1 MKTFIKVL
9 SVLSILFILSTIG
22 IDSHAS
28 EGCTLEIKIEGV
40 IGPGTTDYIDRALLR
55 AKKLECKSILALINT
70 PGGNL
75 ESTRMIV
82 EKILN
87 SDIPFLCLV
96 APQGAHAG
104 SAGAIILQACH
115 VNGAL
120 TATNLGAATPI
131 SGSGQ
136 EMPADLRKKIINDT
150 MSWLEG
156 ITKLRGRNLDFS
168 KRIIDEAKAV
178 SSEEAYKL
186 KAIDILSDDI
196 KGFLAQANGKKVSVN
211 QKEQTVLVGEI
222 ESYTQDS
229 RFHIL
234 QVLSDPQIAYL
245 LFMGS
250 LALLY
255 FEFTHP
261 GLIAPGVIGAIGV
274 VLSLVSFHKM
284 DVWWGGLAL
293 MILGVGFLVAEIFIP
308 SFGALGIGGIIAFIL
323 GGIFLFDPSQTAYSL
338 PLVTILPTALVFGG
352 LMIGLGYLLLQNRK
366 LKVQT
371 GSEEMLGK
379 IGKVKS
385 LENSRTGNAQLFGE
399 LWRFES
405 QDDLTLND
413 QIVVIAVQ
421 GLTLKVK
428 KV

>member
-1 MKTFIKVL
+1 MKTFIG
-9 SVLSILFILSTIG
+9 VLSILFILSIVG
-22 IDSHAS
+22 FDSYAS
-28 EGCTLEIKIEGV
+28 EGCTLEIKIEGA
-40 IGPGTTDYIDRALLR
+40 IGPGTTDYIDRAVLK
-55 AKKLECKSILALINT
+55 AQKLECKSILALINT

-120 TATNLGAATPI
+120 KATNLGAATPI
-131 SGSGQ
+131 SGSGE
-136 EMPADLRKKIINDT
+136 EMPEDLRKKIINDT
-150 MSWLEG
+150 VSWLEG
-156 ITKLRGRNLDFS
+156 VTKLRGRNLEFS
-168 KRIIDEAKAV
+168 KRIVDEAKAV
-178 SSEEAYKL
+178 SSEEAYKI
-186 KAIDILSDDI
+186 KAIDILSEDI
-196 KGFLAQANGKKVSVN
+196 KGFLEKANGRIVSIN
-211 QKEQTVLVGEI
+211 QKDQTVIVGEI
-222 ESYTQDS
+222 ESYKQDS
-229 RFHIL
+229 RYHIL
-234 QVLSDPQIAYL
+234 QIFSDPQIAYL

-261 GLIAPGVIGAIGV
+261 GLIAPGVIGAIGL
-274 VLSLVSFHKM
+274 VLSMVSFHKM

-293 MILGVGFLVAEIFIP
+293 MSLGVGFLIAEIFVP
-308 SFGALGIGGIIAFIL
+308 SFGALGIGGIIAFVL

-338 PLVTILPTALVFGG
+338 PLFTILPTALVFGG
-352 LMIGLGYLLLQNRK
+352 LMIGIGYLVLRNRK

-371 GSEEMLGK
+371 GSEEM
-379 IGKVKS
+379 IGKVAKVKH
-385 LENSRTGNAQLFGE
+385 LETARTGSVQVFGE
-399 LWRFES
+399 LWKFES
-405 QDDLTLND
+405 SEDLNVND
-413 QIVVIAVQ
+413 QIVVIAVN

-428 KV
+428 KI